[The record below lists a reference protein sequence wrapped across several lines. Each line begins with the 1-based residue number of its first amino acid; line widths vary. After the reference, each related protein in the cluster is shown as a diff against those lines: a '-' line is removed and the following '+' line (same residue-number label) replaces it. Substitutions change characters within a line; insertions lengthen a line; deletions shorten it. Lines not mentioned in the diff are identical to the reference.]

1 MSDYADFVPW
11 DWNVEI
17 PGLTTRDAVRLLL
30 DSRSLGLSEWLGY
43 ASSHTHVRWVMNAG
57 GGVAFLLRVFEAAVS
72 GRRAP
77 SRTMQQNA
85 TDLAAWAEYWWSQ
98 HDPSAPNSDA
108 VVTGLVVQG
117 CWVEVEGLSHDEAL
131 LVAGWAQGAG
141 YGSRLL
147 DPASWM
153 VLSESRWEVRW
164 RRALIVRALR
174 SGLLSPRDAARAH
187 GLVGELGRWLART
200 RWFAVESAV
209 AERLGEVFPRWAN
222 RVIAREQGV
231 SVREEPWVDEADAW
245 PAEAWSVV
253 IDGLTR
259 EDAAQLDEC
268 MDGWPREHRE
278 WGSDPRDRHVSF
290 SDVTRVAAEVQLW
303 EAVRR
308 RDVAPST
315 WYATGRWVRR
325 QHAWLARRAAGRP
338 AEGVG
343 RRVEAPEDAA
353 LVYDADW
360 ETWIDGQEG
369 LSAERAQVLVEF
381 ARERGY
387 AASALDPAEWMPR
400 SAIRDDVKQR
410 RRVAGVALRG
420 RGLSAEEREVARRI
434 RREDG
439 AWLRRTRWFT
449 VRQGILQRVSWL
461 TRRIRCLISG
471 GARAVD
477 RVDP

>member
-43 ASSHTHVRWVMNAG
+43 ASSHTRVRWVMNAG
-57 GGVAFLLRVFEAAVS
+57 GVAFLLRVLEAAVS

-85 TDLAAWAEYWWSQ
+85 TDLAAWAEFWWSQ

-108 VVTGLVVQG
+108 VVTRLVVQG
-117 CWVEVEGLSHDEAL
+117 CWVEVEPLSHDEAL

-360 ETWIDGQEG
+360 ETWIEG
-369 LSAERAQVLVEF
+369 
-381 ARERGY
+381 
-387 AASALDPAEWMPR
+387 
-400 SAIRDDVKQR
+400 
-410 RRVAGVALRG
+410 
-420 RGLSAEEREVARRI
+420 
-434 RREDG
+434 
-439 AWLRRTRWFT
+439 
-449 VRQGILQRVSWL
+449 
-461 TRRIRCLISG
+461 
-471 GARAVD
+471 
-477 RVDP
+477 